1 MIGDWAHHPIWE
13 RTMSQKLS
21 VDRRDFLKS
30 AAVTGAAALVPGSAV
45 AGQERAAAPPVQA
58 SAPVAPREVDPSD
71 GGEAITTDRPGGDFM
86 VDVIKTLDFEYIAS
100 NPGSSFRGIHESIIN
115 YGGNKSPEFIT
126 CCHEESAVAMA
137 HGYFKAEGKPMAVL
151 CHGTVGMQH
160 AAMAIYN
167 AYCDRVPVYILA
179 GNSLD
184 ATLRR
189 PGVEW
194 AHSVQD
200 AAAMV
205 RDFIKWDDQ
214 PISLPH
220 FAESAMRAY
229 KIAMTPPLMPVLLV
243 LDGGLQEDPIPPE
256 VTSRLRIPKLTRATP
271 PQGDSGAV
279 AEAAQLLVTARNP
292 VIVADRAARTP
303 AGVERLIELAEAL
316 QAPVIDQGGRMNF
329 PSRHPLNQSG
339 NARQVI
345 ADADVVLGLELTDF
359 WGTVGAVRDG
369 LTRTSRSLVKPG
381 TKLISVT
388 ALDLATKGN
397 YQDFQRYPEVDVAMA
412 ADAEATLPALTEA
425 CKRLITA
432 EKRTAFQ
439 ERGKRLAEAHATALD
454 RARAEAAYAWDASPI
469 STARL
474 TMELWGQIK
483 KEDWA
488 LVAESGI
495 MSDWTARLWNRDKHY
510 QSLGG
515 SGGAGVGY
523 GAPAAIGAAL
533 ANKKHGRLSVTIQG
547 DGDFLYAPGVW
558 WTAAHHRIPLLAVM
572 HNNRAYHQEVMHVQ
586 RMANRHNR
594 GITRAHI
601 GTTIE
606 DPNVDFAK
614 IAQGMGVHA
623 EGPITNPNDLAPAI
637 TRALEVVKRGEPS
650 LIDVVT
656 QPR

>member
-1 MIGDWAHHPIWE
+1 ETI
-13 RTMSQKLS
+13 
-21 VDRRDFLKS
+21 
-30 AAVTGAAALVPGSAV
+30 
-45 AGQERAAAPPVQA
+45 
-58 SAPVAPREVDPSD
+58 
-71 GGEAITTDRPGGDFM
+71 DRPGGDFM
-86 VDVIKTLDFEYIAS
+86 VDVLKTLNFDYIAS
-100 NPGSSFRGIHESIIN
+100 NTGSSFRGIHDSIIN
-115 YGGNKSPEFIT
+115 YGNNQSPEFLT
-126 CCHEESAVAMA
+126 CCHEESSVAMA

-151 CHGTVGMQH
+151 CHGTVGIQH

-205 RDFIKWDDQ
+205 RDYIKWDDQ
-214 PISLPH
+214 PVSLPH
-220 FAESAMRAY
+220 FAESAVRAY
-229 KIAMTPPLMPVLLV
+229 KIAMTPPMMPVVLV
-243 LDGGLQEDPIPPE
+243 LDHQLQEDPISGE
-256 VTSRLRIPKLTRATP
+256 VTPRLRIPKLTLTSP

-279 AEAAQLLVTARNP
+279 AEAASLLVNAQNP

-303 AGVERLIELAEAL
+303 AGLARLVELAEAL
-316 QAPVIDQGGRMNF
+316 HAPVVDQGGRMNF

-339 NARQVI
+339 SARQLV
-345 ADADVVLGLELTDF
+345 AGADVILGLELTDF
-359 WGTVGAVRDG
+359 WGTVNAVRDSIV
-369 LTRTSRSLVKPG
+369 RTSRSLVRPG
-381 TKLISVT
+381 TKLISIT

-397 YQDFQRYPEVDVAMA
+397 YQDFQRYPEVDLAIA
-412 ADAEATLPALTEA
+412 ADAEATLPGLIES
-425 CKRLITA
+425 CKRLLTA
-432 EKRTAFQ
+432 DRRRVLE
-439 ERGKRLAEAHATALD
+439 ERGKKLAGARAAALE
-454 RARAEAAYAWDASPI
+454 RTRAEAAYAWDASPI

-474 TMELWGQIK
+474 TMELWAQIK
-483 KEDWA
+483 SEDWA

-495 MSDWTARLWNRDKHY
+495 MSDWTALLWNFDKHY

-523 GAPAAIGAAL
+523 GAPAAVGAAL

-572 HNNRAYHQEVMHVQ
+572 HNNRAYHQEVMHLQ
-586 RMANRHNR
+586 RMASRHNR

-623 EGPITNPNDLAPAI
+623 QGPITNPTDLGPALK
-637 TRALEVVKRGEPS
+637 RALEVVKRGEPS
-650 LIDVVT
+650 LVDVVT